1 MWNPFGPPS
10 LDGFVKLLF
19 NELAKAGKPTNYAYD
34 PNEQSLTRGNTKM
47 SLAGVY
53 STYCHASR
61 ALRPAIL
68 NNYLAAMVATESP
81 EGVPLEEVRDQIVAG
96 VREEAMLTSAGFF
109 VNSDQPTAMTGP
121 AREPLSRWFVRTLI
135 IDHPGHMAL
144 VSNDQ
149 LKRWNL
155 TFDEAFAIGLERLRQ
170 GTTPA
175 FAEKGGVYTG
185 TWKDDYDSSRILVP
199 GLFDDLPIEGDPIVV
214 LPNRLTLLVADSA
227 KPESV
232 RRMLARAEEIVRS
245 EPRPHNPAPLRLH
258 DGQIEDY
265 VVSADSPIFQAV
277 QRAHGLA
284 ALMYYQDQQQLLE
297 SYYEKVGKDYHVAKF
312 TLNQRDD
319 GTYFSSTVWT
329 KDVSA
334 LVPEAD
340 FVTLVDLDRPEGKR
354 VLGIVPWG
362 TAKAV
367 MAAQMLDT
375 RMFPT
380 RYFVS
385 TFPSAGQMR
394 EMGLGET
401 TATGT

>member
-10 LDGFVKLLF
+10 LDGFVKLILK
-19 NELAKAGKPTNYAYD
+19 ELAKAGKPTDYAYD
-34 PNEQSLTRGNTKM
+34 PKEQSLSRGNTKM

-53 STYCHASR
+53 SSYCHASR
-61 ALRPAIL
+61 AHRLAIL
-68 NNYLAAMVATESP
+68 NNYRAAMTATESP
-81 EGVPLEEVRDQIVAG
+81 EDITFEQVRDQIVAG

-109 VNSDQPTAMTGP
+109 VKSDQPTTMTGP

-144 VSNDQ
+144 VSSDQ

-175 FAEKGGVYTG
+175 FAEEDGVYTG

-232 RRMLARAEEIVRS
+232 RRMLTRAEEIVRS

-258 DGQIEDY
+258 NGQIDDY
-265 VVSADSPIFQAV
+265 VVSSDSPIFHAV

-297 SYYEKVGKDYHVAKF
+297 SYYEKVGKDYHVAKC

-329 KDVSA
+329 KDVAA

-340 FVTLVDLDRPEGKR
+340 FVTFVDLDRPEGAK
-354 VLGIVPWG
+354 VIGMAPWEK
-362 TAKAV
+362 AKAV
-367 MAAQMLDT
+367 MEAQMLDT
-375 RMFPT
+375 RMAPK

-385 TFPSAGQMR
+385 EFPDAGQLR
-394 EMGLGET
+394 EMGVN
-401 TATGT
+401 